1 MPRIL
6 KGGNEVMFIGREKE
20 MKFLNERYER
30 EGFDF
35 IPIYGRR
42 RVGKTELIV
51 EFLKDKKAI
60 IYSAVEQSD
69 NLSLV
74 AMSEIVLDY
83 FGNSGSGMSFNSWDA
98 VFEYI
103 STNIQEKIVLVIDE
117 YPYLCKSNMSISSI
131 LQKHMDHSF
140 KEKNIMII
148 LCGSS
153 MSFMENQVL
162 GYSSPLYGRRTGQI
176 KVLPFTYYDAV
187 KFLPKA
193 SCEEK
198 VLFYSVADGIPQY
211 LKYLSEYKSLDK
223 ALIENFFTTS
233 GHLFEEPSSLL
244 KQELREPANYFSVI
258 SAIAAGKTRLNEI
271 ATKSGIEN
279 TTCSKYL
286 KILLDLRIIERDVPI
301 SEKPQKNGV
310 YKIADNCFRFWFRYV
325 VKNMT
330 AIEFGR
336 GEKIWELIKIEDLSN
351 YLGKTFEDICKQYIM
366 LNYTESIISK
376 IGGWWG
382 NNPLEKKQEE
392 IDILAI
398 SSGGE
403 AIFGECKWR
412 NELLGEDVL
421 KNLQRKANL
430 FPQYDKKTF
439 YLFSKSGFTYRLKEL
454 VELEGN
460 IILVGIEDLFA

>member
-1 MPRIL
+1 
-6 KGGNEVMFIGREKE
+6 
-20 MKFLNERYER
+20 
-30 EGFDF
+30 
-35 IPIYGRR
+35 
-42 RVGKTELIV
+42 
-51 EFLKDKKAI
+51 
-60 IYSAVEQSD
+60 
-69 NLSLV
+69 
-74 AMSEIVLDY
+74 
-83 FGNSGSGMSFNSWDA
+83 
-98 VFEYI
+98 
-103 STNIQEKIVLVIDE
+103 
-117 YPYLCKSNMSISSI
+117 
-131 LQKHMDHSF
+131 
-140 KEKNIMII
+140 
-148 LCGSS
+148 
-153 MSFMENQVL
+153 
-162 GYSSPLYGRRTGQI
+162 
-176 KVLPFTYYDAV
+176 
-187 KFLPKA
+187 
-193 SCEEK
+193 
-198 VLFYSVADGIPQY
+198 
-211 LKYLSEYKSLDK
+211 
-223 ALIENFFTTS
+223 
-233 GHLFEEPSSLL
+233 HLFEEPSSLL

-286 KILLDLRIIERDVPI
+286 KTLLDLRIIERDVPI

-366 LNYTESIISK
+366 LNYTDSIINK

-382 NNPLEKKQEE
+382 NNLLEKKQEE

-412 NELLGEDVL
+412 NELLGEEVL
-421 KNLQRKANL
+421 RNLQRKANL
-430 FPQYDKKTF
+430 FPEYDKKTF
-439 YLFSKSGFTYRLKEL
+439 YLFSKSGFTDKIKEL
-454 VELEGN
+454 AHIEGN

>member
-1 MPRIL
+1 
-6 KGGNEVMFIGREKE
+6 MFIGREKE

-30 EGFDF
+30 DGFDF

-42 RVGKTELIV
+42 RVGKTELIS
-51 EFLKDKKAI
+51 EFIKDKKAI
-60 IYSAVEQSD
+60 VYSAVEQSD
-69 NLSLV
+69 NLSLA
-74 AMSEIVLDY
+74 AMSDMVLEY
-83 FGNSGSGMSFNSWDA
+83 SGKAVGGMSFNSWDA
-98 VFEYI
+98 IFEYI
-103 STNIQEKIVLVIDE
+103 STSIQEKIVLVIDE
-117 YPYLCKSNMSISSI
+117 YPYLCKSNSAISSI

-153 MSFMENQVL
+153 INFMENQVL
-162 GYSSPLYGRRTGQI
+162 GYNSPLYGRRTGQI
-176 KVLPFTYYDAV
+176 KVLPFTYYDAA
-187 KFLPKA
+187 KFLPKE
-193 SCEEK
+193 SPEEK

-211 LKYLSEYKSLDK
+211 LKYLSEYKNLDK
-223 ALIENFFTTS
+223 GIIENFFTTS

-258 SAIAAGKTRLNEI
+258 SAIAAGKTKLNEI

-286 KILLDLRIIERDVPI
+286 KTLLTLRIIERDVPI
-301 SEKPQKNGV
+301 SEKEQKNGV

-336 GEKIWELIKIEDLSN
+336 GEKIWELIKREDLSN
-351 YLGKTFEDICKQYIM
+351 YLGKTFEDICRQYIM
-366 LNYTESIISK
+366 LNHTDFLITK

-382 NNPLEKKQEE
+382 NNSIEKKQEE

-398 SSGGE
+398 SGQGD
-403 AIFGECKWR
+403 AIFAECKWR
-412 NELLGEDVL
+412 NERLGEDVF

-430 FPQYDKKTF
+430 FPEYDKRTY
-439 YLFSKSGFTYRLKEL
+439 YLFSKSGFSNNLRALAEKEK
-454 VELEGN
+454 N
-460 IILVGIEDLFA
+460 ITLVGLEDLFI